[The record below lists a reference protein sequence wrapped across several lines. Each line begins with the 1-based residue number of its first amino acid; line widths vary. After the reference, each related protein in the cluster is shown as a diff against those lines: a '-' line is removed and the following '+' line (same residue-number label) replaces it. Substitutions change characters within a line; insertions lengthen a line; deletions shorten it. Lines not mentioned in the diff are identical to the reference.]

1 MMRYARINSL
11 DVTNGEDVGDSVFVQ
26 GCSFHCPG
34 CFNKEAWDF
43 NGGKEWTDEVE
54 SKFIKLIS
62 RPYIKRLTILGGEPL
77 AEQNLPLTHKLLQIA
92 TDIILTQKK
101 QMKLWLYTGYT
112 FEDIIS
118 YKSPNYS
125 PTRAKAVI
133 LSDYIVD
140 GKFEIDKQDLTYSVV
155 KYAGSTNQRII
166 DVQKS
171 IEEER
176 TVLWEG

>member
-1 MMRYARINSL
+1 SL
-11 DVTNGEDVGDSVFVQ
+11 DVTNGEDVGVSVFVQ

-34 CFNKEAWDF
+34 CFNTEAWDF
-43 NGGKEWTDEVE
+43 NGGKEWTEEVE
-54 SKFIKLIS
+54 NKFIELLS
-62 RPYIKRLTILGGEPL
+62 RPYIKRFTILGGEPL
-77 AEQNLPLTHKLLQIA
+77 AEQNLPLTHRLLQIA

-101 QMKLWLYTGYT
+101 QMKIWLYTGYT
-112 FEDIIS
+112 FEDITS

-140 GKFEIDKQDLTYSVV
+140 GRFEIDKQDLTYSVV

>member
-1 MMRYARINSL
+1 MRYAGIDRCDIC
-11 DVTNGEDVGDSVFVQ
+11 NGNDVGVSVYVQ
-26 GCSFHCPG
+26 GCHFHCKG
-34 CFNKEAWDF
+34 CFNKKTWDF
-43 NGGKEWTDEVE
+43 NGGHEWNDKIENE
-54 SKFIKLIS
+54 IINLLSK
-62 RPYIKRLTILGGEPL
+62 PYTKRLSILGGEPL

-101 QMKLWLYTGYT
+101 QMKIWLYTGYT

-125 PTRAKAVI
+125 PIRANAVI
-133 LSDYIVD
+133 LSDYVVD
-140 GKFEIDKQDLTYSVV
+140 GKFEIDKQDLTYSIV

-176 TVLWEG
+176 TVSWEG

>member
-1 MMRYARINSL
+1 MRYARINSL
-11 DVTNGEDVGDSVFVQ
+11 DVTNGEDVGVSVFVQ

-43 NGGKEWTDEVE
+43 NGGKEWTEEVE
-54 SKFIKLIS
+54 NKFIELLS

-77 AEQNLPLTHKLLQIA
+77 EVQNLPLTHRLLRIA
-92 TDIILTQKK
+92 TDIILTQGK
-101 QMKLWLYTGYT
+101 QMKLWLYTGYK
-112 FEDIIS
+112 FENIIC
-118 YKSPNYS
+118 YKSPTYF
-125 PTRAKAVI
+125 PARAQAI
-133 LSDYIVD
+133 MLCDYIVD

-171 IEEER
+171 IVEER

>member
-1 MMRYARINSL
+1 M
-11 DVTNGEDVGDSVFVQ
+11 FVQ

-43 NGGKEWTDEVE
+43 NGGKEWTGEVE
-54 SKFIKLIS
+54 NKFIELLS
-62 RPYIKRLTILGGEPL
+62 RPFIKRLTILGGEPL
-77 AEQNLPLTHKLLQIA
+77 AEQNLPLTHRLLQIA

-101 QMKLWLYTGYT
+101 QMKIWIYTGYT
-112 FEDIIS
+112 FEDII
-118 YKSPNYS
+118 YCKSTNYS
-125 PTRAKAVI
+125 PSRAKAVI

-171 IEEER
+171 IVEER

>member
-1 MMRYARINSL
+1 MRYAGIDRCDIC
-11 DVTNGEDVGDSVFVQ
+11 NGNGVGVSVYVQ
-26 GCSFHCPG
+26 GCSTHCEG
-34 CFNKEAWDF
+34 CFNKKAWDF
-43 NGGKEWTDEVE
+43 NGGFEWNSEVE
-54 SKFIKLIS
+54 NEIIQLLSK
-62 RPYIKRLTILGGEPL
+62 PYTQRFSILGGEPL

>member
-1 MMRYARINSL
+1 MRYARINSL
-11 DVTNGEDVGDSVFVQ
+11 DVTNGEDVGVSVFVQ

-43 NGGKEWTDEVE
+43 NGGREWTDEVE
-54 SKFIKLIS
+54 SKFIKLLS

-77 AEQNLPLTHKLLQIA
+77 AEQNLPLIHRLLQIA

>member
-11 DVTNGEDVGDSVFVQ
+11 DVTNGEDVGVSVFVQ

-54 SKFIKLIS
+54 SKFIKLLS

-77 AEQNLPLTHKLLQIA
+77 AKQNLPLTHRLLQIA

-101 QMKLWLYTGYT
+101 QMKIWLYTGYT

-118 YKSPNYS
+118 CKSTNYS
-125 PTRAKAVI
+125 PSRSKAVI

-140 GKFEIDKQDLTYSVV
+140 GRFEIDKQDLTYSVV

-166 DVQKS
+166 DVQES
-171 IEEER
+171 IVEER

>member
-1 MMRYARINSL
+1 MRYAGIDRCDIC
-11 DVTNGEDVGDSVFVQ
+11 NGNDVGVSVYVQ
-26 GCSFHCPG
+26 GCHFHCKG
-34 CFNKEAWDF
+34 CFNKETWDF
-43 NGGKEWTDEVE
+43 NGGREWTDEVE

-62 RPYIKRLTILGGEPL
+62 RPYIKRFTILGGEPL
-77 AEQNLPLTHKLLQIA
+77 AEQNLPLTHRLLQIA

-101 QMKLWLYTGYT
+101 QMKIWLYTGYT
-112 FEDIIS
+112 FEDITS

-140 GKFEIDKQDLTYSVV
+140 GRFEIDKQDLTYSVV

>member
-1 MMRYARINSL
+1 MRYARINSL
-11 DVTNGEDVGDSVFVQ
+11 DVTNGEDVGVSVFVQ

-34 CFNKEAWDF
+34 CFNTEAWDF
-43 NGGKEWTDEVE
+43 NGGKEWTEEVE
-54 SKFIKLIS
+54 NKFIELLS

-77 AEQNLPLTHKLLQIA
+77 AEQNLPLTRRLLEIA

-101 QMKLWLYTGYT
+101 LMKIWLYTGYT
-112 FEDIIS
+112 FEDVVS
-118 YKSPNYS
+118 YKSPDYS
-125 PTRAKAVI
+125 PERATAVI
-133 LSDYIVD
+133 LSDYVVD

>member
-1 MMRYARINSL
+1 MRYAGIDRCDIC
-11 DVTNGEDVGDSVFVQ
+11 NGNDVGVSVYVQ
-26 GCSFHCPG
+26 GCHFHCKG
-34 CFNKEAWDF
+34 CFNKETWDF
-43 NGGKEWTDEVE
+43 NGGREWTDEVE

-140 GKFEIDKQDLTYSVV
+140 GRFEIDKQDLTYSVV